1 MAFGQAGS
9 YTVCP
14 DIDPAE
20 VCGCTNGCNT
30 AGLCSPSGTGNCT
43 TAMPGTISINVPAGQ
58 NVSVSVNAPTVCGA
72 TPGLDTGESYTVGST
87 TETSTGANSTPTF
100 SGCLATGATASSF
113 DITVNS
119 LRKDECI
126 DVVVSFTAHGGIPDP
141 SCELLSALPVE
152 LIAFNAAERDEQ
164 IHLSWTTATEI
175 DNDYFQVEHSTNG
188 INFDIVEKIQGAG
201 TSISIKEYNFIHETP
216 SNSANYYRLK
226 QVDFDGAFEYSKVVS
241 LFFKGDDEWFLHP
254 TLTGDQITIQWS
266 ENIQPEAISIFSLTG
281 KMVFDKKINI
291 ENSVEEIDVQHLPKG
306 HYFLKL
312 KSGRSIS
319 TKRFIKI

>member
-20 VCGCTNGCNT
+20 VCGCTSNCNPT
-30 AGLCSPSGTGNCT
+30 LCSPNGTGNCA
-43 TAMPGTISINVPAGQ
+43 TASPGSMSISVPAGQ
-58 NVSVSVNAPTVCGA
+58 QVAVDVTTPTCSS
-72 TPGLDTGESYTVGST
+72 TSGLDTGESYTIGST
-87 TETSTGANSTPTF
+87 TNTSTGRNATPPF
-100 SGCLATGATASSF
+100 DGCLATGATASAFTIS
-113 DITVNS
+113 VNS
-119 LRKDECI
+119 VRKDECI
-126 DVVVSFTAHGGIPDP
+126 DVVVTFTAHGGTPDP

-164 IHLSWTTATEI
+164 IHLSWTTASEI
-175 DNDYFQVEHSTNG
+175 DNDFFQVEHSVDGTHFET
-188 INFDIVEKIQGAG
+188 IDKITGAG
-201 TSISIKEYNFIHETP
+201 TTSEVNIYTFIHKKP
-216 SNSANYYRLK
+216 SNSVNYYRLK
-226 QVDFDGAFEYSKVVS
+226 QVDFDGAFEYSNVVS
-241 LFFKGDDEWFLHP
+241 VFFKGDNEWFLRP

-281 KMVFDKKINI
+281 KMIFDKKINT

-306 HYFLKL
+306 QYFLKL